1 MLTEKQAEPI
11 AYNLVVHL
19 VNMVGVGIGAQ
30 VGPLNA
36 GVGVNAQLPSIGGL
50 FNFVGQGI
58 NAGVNLGAGLGGGL
72 GVGVNGGKLSVFA

>member
-1 MLTEKQAEPI
+1 
-11 AYNLVVHL
+11 
-19 VNMVGVGIGAQ
+19 MVGVGIGAQ

-58 NAGVNLGAGLGGGL
+58 NAGLNLGAGLGGGL
-72 GVGVNGGKLSVFA
+72 GVGVNGGKLVTFT